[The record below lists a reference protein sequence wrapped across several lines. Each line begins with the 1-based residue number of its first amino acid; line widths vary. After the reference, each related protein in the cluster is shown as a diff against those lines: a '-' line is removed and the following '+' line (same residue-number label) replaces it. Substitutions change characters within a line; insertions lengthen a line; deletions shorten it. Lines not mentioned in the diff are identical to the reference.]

1 MLIFSDHAE
10 TVYIL
15 YQLGKSRD
23 WSGWTKGGAGKKANN
38 IKYIIAVELKEYGSL
53 VEFPGTYSF
62 VALCPANHI
71 RTEVTESINSEQKE
85 FLQ

>member
-23 WSGWTKGGAGKKANN
+23 WSGWTEGGAGKKTNN
-38 IKYIIAVELKEYGSL
+38 IKYFIAVELKKY
-53 VEFPGTYSF
+53 
-62 VALCPANHI
+62 
-71 RTEVTESINSEQKE
+71 
-85 FLQ
+85 

>member
-23 WSGWTKGGAGKKANN
+23 WSGWTKGGAGKKTNN
-38 IKYIIAVELKEYGSL
+38 IKYIIAVELKKY
-53 VEFPGTYSF
+53 
-62 VALCPANHI
+62 
-71 RTEVTESINSEQKE
+71 
-85 FLQ
+85 